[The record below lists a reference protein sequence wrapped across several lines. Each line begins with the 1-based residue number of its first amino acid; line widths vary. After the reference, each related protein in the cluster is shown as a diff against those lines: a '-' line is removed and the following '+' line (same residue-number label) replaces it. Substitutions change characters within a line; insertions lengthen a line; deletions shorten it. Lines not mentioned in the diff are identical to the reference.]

1 MAKVHLKHPFQ
12 YGENQPQVT
21 ELEIP
26 RITAKHMR
34 NVGDIKSIDGQL
46 KLLQNLL
53 AQPSSFIDKIDFEDI
68 AAIFEVMESF
78 LAPSDKQTQS
88 N

>member
-1 MAKVHLKHPFQ
+1 MTKVILKHPFQ
-12 YGENQPQVT
+12 YGENQPTVT

-53 AQPSSFIDKIDFEDI
+53 AQPSSFIDKIDFEDV

-78 LAPSDKQTQS
+78 LAPSEKPPT
-88 N
+88 NN